1 MEQPLGGSLDFRGF
15 FTKTI
20 LPHQRFL
27 LVFTVFLRAFFS
39 VCSYFTNKL
48 KNYRILHFLL
58 VFSLYLSPL
67 TSPLVSSEAARG
79 SCSTSTASTA
89 AAGCLTSATVG
100 SSAATAGVSSA
111 FSSMV
116 TTLFELPP

>member
-15 FTKTI
+15 FPKT
-20 LPHQRFL
+20 
-27 LVFTVFLRAFFS
+27 FFS

-48 KNYRILHFLL
+48 KIKNYRILHFLL